1 MMEREPNWKSMYM
14 TLVGKVNEALELL
27 PLFPENVKIYNILDA
42 AMQDAEDI
50 YIGNGDPKEI
60 EEIAET
66 QETS

>member
-27 PLFPENVKIYNILDA
+27 PLFPENVKIYNILEA

-60 EEIAET
+60 EEMSET

>member
-42 AMQDAEDI
+42 AMQDAEDF

>member
-14 TLVGKVNEALELL
+14 TLVGKVNEALEFL
-27 PLFPENVKIYNILDA
+27 PLFPENVKIYNILEA

-60 EEIAET
+60 EEMSET